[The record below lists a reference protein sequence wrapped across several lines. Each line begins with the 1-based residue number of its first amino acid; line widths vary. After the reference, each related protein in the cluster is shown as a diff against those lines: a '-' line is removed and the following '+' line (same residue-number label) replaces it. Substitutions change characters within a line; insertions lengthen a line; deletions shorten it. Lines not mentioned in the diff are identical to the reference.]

1 MSNILRF
8 IYWNNQSWP
17 SPKNMKQITDFLRL
31 GMWGGRNKK
40 WLFNGYR
47 VSLQDDEDIQ
57 ELDSGDGC
65 TNCEYTECH

>member
-1 MSNILRF
+1 
-8 IYWNNQSWP
+8 
-17 SPKNMKQITDFLRL
+17 MKQITDFLRL